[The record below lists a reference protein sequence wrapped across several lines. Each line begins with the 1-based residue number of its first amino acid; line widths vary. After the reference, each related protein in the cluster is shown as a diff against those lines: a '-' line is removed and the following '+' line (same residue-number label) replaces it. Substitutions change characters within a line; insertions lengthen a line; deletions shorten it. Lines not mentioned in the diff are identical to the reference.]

1 MSRSPFTASMIMQC
15 EKCSRKIFCLANGRV
30 IKLYALHNA
39 RSVQFAY
46 RQTEGNTPEQSIFMV
61 RLMVYV
67 YKSVE
72 QISGI
77 HCTLP
82 PFLSV
87 IFRSFAKDEYK
98 HGFRLKLNHEIKL
111 FVFLTFKVY

>member
-46 RQTEGNTPEQSIFMV
+46 RQTEGNTPESKYIHGTPHGL
-61 RLMVYV
+61 RL
-67 YKSVE
+67 
-72 QISGI
+72 QI
-77 HCTLP
+77 
-82 PFLSV
+82 
-87 IFRSFAKDEYK
+87 R
-98 HGFRLKLNHEIKL
+98 
-111 FVFLTFKVY
+111 